1 MEKTIV
7 FWLLLFFLGAV
18 MINYPFL
25 NIFDKKIFIFKIPL
39 LYIYL
44 FLGWLISIIVVFI
57 FTKKIQ
63 DE

>member
-7 FWLLLFFLGAV
+7 FWLLLFFLGFV
-18 MINYPFL
+18 LINYPFL
-25 NIFDKKIFIFKIPL
+25 SIFDRKFFIFGIPL

-44 FLGWLISIIVVFI
+44 LIGWLISIIVVFI
-57 FTKKIQ
+57 FTKKIE